1 VSKTDDDDDGR
12 MYKKQKLFLT
22 NQAKKKLI
30 VFLLLLKIKHN
41 VRLCVING
49 DRILALEI
57 LTGVKKA
64 RMNLESNQ
72 IND

>member
-1 VSKTDDDDDGR
+1 MTLKMDVQKTEA
-12 MYKKQKLFLT
+12 FFV
-22 NQAKKKLI
+22 NQSKKKLI

>member
-1 VSKTDDDDDGR
+1 MTMMMDVQKTEA
-12 MYKKQKLFLT
+12 FFV
-22 NQAKKKLI
+22 NQSKKKLI